1 MPYESHGGA
10 MQHIHLYDTT
20 LRDGA
25 QSEDLNLST
34 PDKIKIALRLDELG
48 IPYVEGGWPGA
59 NPVDTAFFKEISN
72 YNLKN
77 TRISAFGSTHHP
89 SGKVETDA
97 TMKALLHCGVEVC
110 AIFGKSCEV
119 HAREALRIEP
129 ARNLEVIRDSVAH
142 LSKQMREV
150 FFDAEHFFDGYKRNR
165 EYALAALQAAHD
177 GGAATLV
184 LCDTNGGT
192 LAHEVGAIVA
202 DVRAFLPKAALGIH
216 AHNDCEMAVA
226 NSLAAVAAGATQVQ
240 GTINGYGERCGNAN
254 LCSLI
259 PLLELKSGGQYSCLP
274 KGHVSQISAVAS
286 YVSEVANL
294 TPFSRQP
301 FVGRSAFAHK
311 GGIHASAINRNATLY
326 EHIAPENVGNSQRV
340 LITELGGRSNIV
352 SLARRFG
359 FHLDKDEP
367 VVKGLYNELNKKA
380 SLGYDYASAEASV
393 ELLILRKLGRRGV
406 REFFRLLQYH
416 VTELRVEHAEA
427 PITEVTVQVEVEGV
441 QEHTA
446 ASGLGPVN
454 ALDRALRKALSQ
466 FYPRLREMRLLDYKV
481 RVLSGSGGSDTAES
495 TEHADSK
502 ARGQGGTDS
511 VVRVLIES
519 GDAHAR
525 WVTVGVSYDII
536 EASWQALADSI
547 TYKLYRDEFVQRGG
561 GKLD

>member
-1 MPYESHGGA
+1 
-10 MQHIHLYDTT
+10 MQHIKLYDTT

-48 IPYVEGGWPGA
+48 IPYIEGGWPGS

-72 YNLKN
+72 YRLKN
-77 TRISAFGSTHHP
+77 ARISAFGSTHHP
-89 SGKVETDA
+89 ANSVETDP
-97 TMKALLHCGVEVC
+97 TMKALLGCGAEVC

-119 HAREALRIEP
+119 HAREALRVDP

-142 LSKQMREV
+142 LAKSMREV
-150 FFDAEHFFDGYKRNR
+150 FFDAEHFFDGYKRHR
-165 EYALAALQAAHD
+165 EYALAALRAAFE

-192 LAHEVGAIVA
+192 LPAEVGAIVA
-202 DVRAFLPKAALGIH
+202 DVRASLPEAVVGIH

-226 NSLAAVAAGATQVQ
+226 NSVTAVEAGARQVQ
-240 GTINGYGERCGNAN
+240 GTVNGFGERCGNAN
-254 LCSLI
+254 LCSII
-259 PLLELKSGGQYSCLP
+259 PVLELKSGGRFTCLP
-274 KGHVSQISAVAS
+274 EGHVSQISAVAS

-311 GGIHASAINRNATLY
+311 GGIHASAVNRNSSLY
-326 EHIAPENVGNSQRV
+326 EHIAPETVGNSQRV

-416 VTELRVEHAEA
+416 VTELRTENAEA

-446 ASGLGPVN
+446 AAGQGPVN
-454 ALDRALRKALSQ
+454 ALDKALRKAISQ
-466 FYPRLREMRLLDYKV
+466 FYPRVKEMRLLDYKV
-481 RVLSGSGGSDTAES
+481 RVLSGSTAQCGSGADAEQ
-495 TEHADSK
+495 DSK
-502 ARGQGGTDS
+502 PVSKLGGTDS

-519 GDAHAR
+519 GDAHGR

-536 EASWQALADSI
+536 EASWQALADSM
-547 TYKLYRDEFVQRGG
+547 TYKLYRDEYVQRGG
-561 GKLD
+561 GSDKGE